1 MQNPKTEQR
10 REFVINVI
18 YFAVVTA
25 IVFLCLRYV
34 ARWIMPFIIGYAI
47 ALTARPA
54 ASGLTRLTKMNR
66 KVSGILVLLIE
77 YAAIFVVI
85 WVVGSKIF
93 VSLRDFA
100 AKLPEY
106 YDKSLLPFLSFVVE
120 KAQDLAAS
128 VSPETLEQMYSVIE
142 NSIESIRDFVINIS
156 SSMVSG
162 IAGLTKKVP
171 FYFISFAFTI
181 LASVFISM
189 EYDGVVDFAKKQ
201 MPDRWRVF
209 LSDAKKH
216 IGKTVLGYLRAYIII
231 WVMTFTELSIG
242 LSVLQIENSV
252 GIAAIIAV
260 ADILP
265 VIGTGSVL
273 IPWSIVALFM
283 QNYFLAAGLII
294 LYIVVLAV
302 RNFTEPKI
310 VGDQLGLNPIVT
322 LISIYLGY
330 RIMGFGGMILLP
342 VATNILV
349 GLHKSGKIKLWK
361 E

>member
-1 MQNPKTEQR
+1 
-10 REFVINVI
+10 
-18 YFAVVTA
+18 
-25 IVFLCLRYV
+25 
-34 ARWIMPFIIGYAI
+34 
-47 ALTARPA
+47 
-54 ASGLTRLTKMNR
+54 
-66 KVSGILVLLIE
+66 
-77 YAAIFVVI
+77 
-85 WVVGSKIF
+85 
-93 VSLRDFA
+93 
-100 AKLPEY
+100 
-106 YDKSLLPFLSFVVE
+106 
-120 KAQDLAAS
+120 
-128 VSPETLEQMYSVIE
+128 
-142 NSIESIRDFVINIS
+142 
-156 SSMVSG
+156 
-162 IAGLTKKVP
+162 
-171 FYFISFAFTI
+171 
-181 LASVFISM
+181 
-189 EYDGVVDFAKKQ
+189 
-201 MPDRWRVF
+201 
-209 LSDAKKH
+209 
-216 IGKTVLGYLRAYIII
+216 
-231 WVMTFTELSIG
+231 MTFTELSIG

-330 RIMGFGGMILLP
+330 RIMGFGGMIVLP